1 MYVCVESYPDA
12 QDEGREHTAER
23 QFIIITTPH
32 AASRGTPSSS
42 FDYVMTNAFY
52 CRGWWKHHTLLPIRW
67 PRAWQGQWGGGE
79 EVCNEEES
87 CKLWRTHKRE
97 DSLLLQLL

>member
-52 CRGWWKHHTLLPIRW
+52 CRG
-67 PRAWQGQWGGGE
+67 
-79 EVCNEEES
+79 
-87 CKLWRTHKRE
+87 
-97 DSLLLQLL
+97 